1 MINQNNKT
9 DELAAWNS
17 DIVVIELN
25 LTLEVLNNQSISEN
39 PISHCETASTN
50 CTEESENGGYFY
62 KVCG

>member
-1 MINQNNKT
+1 MIDTLNQT
-9 DELAAWNS
+9 EEFTSTNS
-17 DIVVIELN
+17 QIEVP
-25 LTLEVLNNQSISEN
+25 EFDSSLNNQSISED